1 MPPTSCQLGARQ
13 LCSVLPSG
21 LIQKMHW
28 HALVRYTARNQ
39 FSSSS
44 CLLETIDLLG
54 FDWKK
59 MQGASAS
66 APSVRRLQRELQL
79 IQQSP
84 NAQVAVKPSS
94 ASLLEWHFVLHSLPA
109 DSPYSGGC
117 YHGRLLFPNGY
128 PHAPPTVVMVTPS
141 GRLETG
147 CRLCLSMTDF
157 HPESWNPAW
166 SVDTIL
172 TGLLSY
178 FLSDAESGYGSIRA
192 SWETRRAFAEES
204 WAHNLSDPDF
214 TQLFPE
220 FRSPQQSLPSAR
232 QASSQ
237 KLRLGTALIFPSNAR
252 ECWIC
257 RDSGPEPLIYPLVL
271 AEHYLY
277 VMRCRRLVA
286 LAVWP
291 LLALFWP
298 QKVFVVPRVSE
309 TPRASDATSSS
320 SFHYAESKA
329 PSLEEA
335 PEMSYASTVRSTA
348 GVVLG
353 LLLAVAAAASAM
365 AEDGSPTGFAE
376 FARKGGKMDA
386 DVGCF
391 FNQCGKQTKACFV
404 EDGRCLKGATC
415 LARCRGDPDCATQ
428 CFAEFGCPRLDAWLN
443 CTVEKEQCVSVPA
456 GTYDVRKFYAEQVP
470 TKLKDFDVRK
480 LEGKWYKVRGYNK
493 KYDCYPCQ
501 TNVFKYNAA
510 DNTMETEVS
519 LRLARL
525 RSGGYWENTLT
536 EKMQIQAPSDRSTL
550 FAKGEIFG
558 LSFQEEWYVLAADE
572 DFVLTAYVGNNLQDA
587 YRGGFVYAR
596 TPVLS
601 AAAEAKV
608 RAAAQKNGFDWSKF
622 CIIDNACPAQP
633 PVDYTPMSMNL
644 DDVQDLVEWFAP
656 GSTRGGT
663 VKDSNFNGEY

>member
-1 MPPTSCQLGARQ
+1 
-13 LCSVLPSG
+13 V
-21 LIQKMHW
+21 
-28 HALVRYTARNQ
+28 
-39 FSSSS
+39 
-44 CLLETIDLLG
+44 
-54 FDWKK
+54 
-59 MQGASAS
+59 
-66 APSVRRLQRELQL
+66 
-79 IQQSP
+79 
-84 NAQVAVKPSS
+84 
-94 ASLLEWHFVLHSLPA
+94 
-109 DSPYSGGC
+109 
-117 YHGRLLFPNGY
+117 
-128 PHAPPTVVMVTPS
+128 
-141 GRLETG
+141 
-147 CRLCLSMTDF
+147 
-157 HPESWNPAW
+157 
-166 SVDTIL
+166 
-172 TGLLSY
+172 
-178 FLSDAESGYGSIRA
+178 
-192 SWETRRAFAEES
+192 
-204 WAHNLSDPDF
+204 
-214 TQLFPE
+214 
-220 FRSPQQSLPSAR
+220 
-232 QASSQ
+232 
-237 KLRLGTALIFPSNAR
+237 
-252 ECWIC
+252 
-257 RDSGPEPLIYPLVL
+257 VL